1 MRKESLDLLKKRLD
15 RYRFREELIGF
26 LERVVELEP
35 VAIILFGSLAKG
47 DHLED
52 SDADVAV
59 ILNEKKVP
67 ILQKMGEL
75 KEFDDSGVIDVFPY
89 GYEQF
94 KNMIEDMNPF
104 AFDVMEGVIIFTGD
118 ESKLSDIIKTM
129 ERIFI
134 ERDVKRTEY
143 GIEYSV

>member
-1 MRKESLDLLKKRLD
+1 MRKESLDLLKKRLG
-15 RYRFREELIGF
+15 RYRFRKELTGF
-26 LERVVELEP
+26 LERVIELEP
-35 VAIILFGSLAKG
+35 VALILFGSLARG
-47 DHLED
+47 DYLED

-59 ILNEKKVP
+59 ILNEEKVP
-67 ILQKMGEL
+67 ILQKIGEL
-75 KEFDDSGVIDVFPY
+75 KELDDSGVIDVFPY

-104 AFDVMEGVIIFTGD
+104 AFDIMEGVIVFTGD
-118 ESKLSDIIKTM
+118 ESKLRDIIKTM
-129 ERIFI
+129 EKVVI

>member
-15 RYRFREELIGF
+15 RYRFREELTGF

-59 ILNEKKVP
+59 ILNEKKVL

-129 ERIFI
+129 ERIVI